1 MNEINDMK
9 NTTAEANDSYFL
21 EEQELWE
28 NLGFDW
34 EGWNATVEKIL
45 KQQSAT
51 SQVRQEQSA

>member
-1 MNEINDMK
+1 MNEIIDMK